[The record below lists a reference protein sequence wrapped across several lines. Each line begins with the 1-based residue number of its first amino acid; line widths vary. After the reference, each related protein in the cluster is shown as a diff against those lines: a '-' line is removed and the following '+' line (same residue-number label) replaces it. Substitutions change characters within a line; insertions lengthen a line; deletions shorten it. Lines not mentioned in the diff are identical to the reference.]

1 MAVHTRLTKRE
12 ISDILRVY
20 RIGNLLN
27 FSGIQEGIENTNYKI
42 KTTNNYYILT
52 IFEERVNKKNLPF
65 FLNLMLNN
73 KPLLLNLILFVS
85 FVALISAF
93 FIEYV
98 LGHQPCNLCI
108 LERIPYLLAIVIIL
122 LNYKFS
128 QFEKLFLVLLIIV
141 FFTATIMSVYH
152 FGIEQGFIE
161 ESLVCDLKDGS
172 GATSKEAILKQLQE
186 QKVSCK
192 DVTFKIF
199 GLSLT
204 TYNIVIS
211 VLITINTLKI
221 YLNDAKSN

>member
-1 MAVHTRLTKRE
+1 
-12 ISDILRVY
+12 
-20 RIGNLLN
+20 
-27 FSGIQEGIENTNYKI
+27 
-42 KTTNNYYILT
+42 
-52 IFEERVNKKNLPF
+52 
-65 FLNLMLNN
+65 MLNN
-73 KPLLLNLILFVS
+73 KSLLLNLILLVS

-108 LERIPYLLAIVIIL
+108 LERIPYVIAIVIIL

-128 QFEKLFLVLLIIV
+128 QFEKIYLVLLIIV
-141 FFTATIMSVYH
+141 FLIATILSVYH

-161 ESLVCDLKDGS
+161 ESLVCDLKNGS
-172 GATSKEAILKQLQE
+172 GVTSKEEILKQLQE

-211 VLITINTLKI
+211 ILITINTLKI
-221 YLNDAKSN
+221 YLNYAKSK

>member
-1 MAVHTRLTKRE
+1 M
-12 ISDILRVY
+12 
-20 RIGNLLN
+20 
-27 FSGIQEGIENTNYKI
+27 F
-42 KTTNNYYILT
+42 
-52 IFEERVNKKNLPF
+52 
-65 FLNLMLNN
+65 NN
-73 KPLLLNLILFVS
+73 KSLFLNLILFVS
-85 FVALISAF
+85 FVALLSAF

-108 LERIPYLLAIVIIL
+108 LERIPYVIAIVIIL

-128 QFEKLFLVLLIIV
+128 QFEKIFLVLLVIV
-141 FFTATIMSVYH
+141 FLTATILSVYH

-161 ESLVCDLKDGS
+161 ESLVCDLKNGS
-172 GATSKEAILKQLQE
+172 EATSKEEILKQLQE

-211 VLITINTLKI
+211 ILITINALKI
-221 YLNDAKSN
+221 YLNYAKSK

>member
-1 MAVHTRLTKRE
+1 
-12 ISDILRVY
+12 
-20 RIGNLLN
+20 
-27 FSGIQEGIENTNYKI
+27 
-42 KTTNNYYILT
+42 
-52 IFEERVNKKNLPF
+52 
-65 FLNLMLNN
+65 MLNN
-73 KPLLLNLILFVS
+73 KSLLLNLILFVS

-98 LGHQPCNLCI
+98 LDHQPCNLCI
-108 LERIPYLLAIVIIL
+108 LERIPYVIAIVIIL

-128 QFEKLFLVLLIIV
+128 QFEKIFLVLLVIV
-141 FFTATIMSVYH
+141 FLTATILSVYH

-161 ESLVCDLKDGS
+161 ESLVCDLKNGS
-172 GATSKEAILKQLQE
+172 EATSKEEILKQLQE

-211 VLITINTLKI
+211 ILITINALKI
-221 YLNDAKSN
+221 YLNYAKSK

>member
-1 MAVHTRLTKRE
+1 
-12 ISDILRVY
+12 
-20 RIGNLLN
+20 
-27 FSGIQEGIENTNYKI
+27 
-42 KTTNNYYILT
+42 
-52 IFEERVNKKNLPF
+52 
-65 FLNLMLNN
+65 MLNN
-73 KPLLLNLILFVS
+73 KSLLLNLILFVS

-108 LERIPYLLAIVIIL
+108 LERIPYVVAIVIIL

-141 FFTATIMSVYH
+141 FLTATILSVYH
-152 FGIEQGFIE
+152 FGVEQGFIE
-161 ESLVCDLKDGS
+161 ESLVCDLKNGS
-172 GATSKEAILKQLQE
+172 GVTSKEEILKQLQE

-211 VLITINTLKI
+211 ILITINTLKI
-221 YLNDAKSN
+221 YLNYAKSK

>member
-1 MAVHTRLTKRE
+1 
-12 ISDILRVY
+12 
-20 RIGNLLN
+20 
-27 FSGIQEGIENTNYKI
+27 
-42 KTTNNYYILT
+42 
-52 IFEERVNKKNLPF
+52 
-65 FLNLMLNN
+65 MLNN
-73 KPLLLNLILFVS
+73 KSLFLNLILFVS
-85 FVALISAF
+85 LVALISAF

-108 LERIPYLLAIVIIL
+108 LERIPYVVAIAIIL

-141 FFTATIMSVYH
+141 FLTATIISVYH

-161 ESLVCDLKDGS
+161 ESLVCDLKNGS
-172 GATSKEAILKQLQE
+172 GATSKEEILKQLQE
-186 QKVSCK
+186 QKMSCK

-211 VLITINTLKI
+211 ILITINTLKI
-221 YLNDAKSN
+221 YLNYAKSK